1 MDCQSTLGA
10 AGSGHCAAM
19 EDKAPFS
26 WALVKIKM
34 QFSPI
39 QVHLWTLRTSRGS
52 AATGKPGAAGV
63 RVGKN
68 SPLAVSWAPQ
78 RRCRWRSASG
88 FLPFSQLSCDPSAK

>member
-10 AGSGHCAAM
+10 AGGGRCAAM

-39 QVHLWTLRTSRGS
+39 
-52 AATGKPGAAGV
+52 
-63 RVGKN
+63 
-68 SPLAVSWAPQ
+68 
-78 RRCRWRSASG
+78 
-88 FLPFSQLSCDPSAK
+88 